1 MRAQHISYNNKHIK
15 QPVSE
20 PWSVCHPH
28 QEDKELPSGSLLN
41 IICYLLIYIFMHM
54 NMYN

>member
-54 NMYN
+54 NMY